1 MSMFRRNVAQH
12 GDALELLRSLP
23 EACSPLVWIDPE
35 FREHLDKMKYG
46 NEGKSRQKARAMLPP
61 MTTEYIDAI
70 CRESIRTLRPSGY
83 LARWIDPF
91 GLCTSKHLR
100 VVDETC
106 QVVDLIA
113 WDNLHMGMGH
123 RSRRRGDYLVV
134 YQKPPIKAKSTW
146 LDHGIPDRWSEKV
159 DRKIHPHVKPFGLIK
174 RVIAAVTQVDDLVID
189 PAAGSFVVMHAAHQ
203 LDREFIGCDLIMPE
217 CTPELPATKNPQ
229 LDSFEMGAH
238 A

>member
-1 MSMFRRNVAQH
+1 
-12 GDALELLRSLP
+12 
-23 EACSPLVWIDPE
+23 
-35 FREHLDKMKYG
+35 
-46 NEGKSRQKARAMLPP
+46 
-61 MTTEYIDAI
+61 MTTEYIDTI

-91 GLCTSKHLR
+91 GLCSSQHLR

-189 PAAGSFVVMHAAHQ
+189 PAAGSFVVMHAAHR
-203 LDREFIGCDLIMPE
+203 LGREFIGVDIAFNGE
-217 CTPELPATKNPQ
+217 IRELDHPRQCA
-229 LDSFEMGAH
+229 
-238 A
+238 